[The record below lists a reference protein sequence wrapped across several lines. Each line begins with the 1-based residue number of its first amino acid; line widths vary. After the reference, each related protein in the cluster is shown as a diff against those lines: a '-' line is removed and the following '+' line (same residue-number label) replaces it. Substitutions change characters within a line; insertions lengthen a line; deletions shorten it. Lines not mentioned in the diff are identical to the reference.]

1 MASDGEP
8 RREGGPVSGDGSLV
22 GVARVM
28 LHPEQDGRAGVSVRL
43 TLGRVRY
50 TRQLRYIALEHDP
63 RVRGSAESR
72 DRSVYLKA
80 EVVVTGSLQ

>member
-1 MASDGEP
+1 
-8 RREGGPVSGDGSLV
+8 
-22 GVARVM
+22 M
-28 LHPEQDGRAGVSVRL
+28 LHPEQDSRSGVFVRL

-50 TRQLRYIALEHDP
+50 TRQLRYVSLEHDP

-80 EVVVTGSLQ
+80 DVVLTGSLQ